1 MRRTILGAVLVLAVA
16 TPLGAH
22 ADDKKKAK
30 ALYDEGLKHYN
41 LAEYPEAIKSWKE
54 AYLLSK
60 KPLLLF
66 NIGQAFRLSGDC
78 KQAMTFYDS
87 YQREEPSPKNQDEL
101 DDALKLCKDS
111 KPADKPADKPVD
123 KPADKP
129 VVTTKPADKPVVTT
143 KPADKPVVTTK
154 PADKPAVTV
163 TPTDKPVTPPP
174 ADKPVTPTVGQAE
187 QGAPEEPE
195 DIGPTTTGGGMR
207 KIGIGV
213 GIAGVVLGGVG
224 VYFALD
230 SKSASSDLDGYTGPW
245 GQEQVDLEARGKRSA
260 TLGWVLGIGGAAAVV
275 AGGVMF
281 AIGGPK
287 AAETTSVSVI
297 PTNGGAAF
305 SWAQRF

>member
-1 MRRTILGAVLVLAVA
+1 MRRMILGAVLVLAA
-16 TPLGAH
+16 STAH

-30 ALYDEGLKHYN
+30 ALYDEGLKRYN
-41 LAEYPEAIKSWKE
+41 LAEYPDAIKAWKE

-66 NIGQAFRLSGDC
+66 NIGQAYRLSGDC

-101 DDALKLCKDS
+101 DDALKICKDG
-111 KPADKPADKPVD
+111 KAPDKPVD
-123 KPADKP
+123 KP
-129 VVTTKPADKPVVTT
+129 VVTTTKPV
-143 KPADKPVVTTK
+143 
-154 PADKPAVTV
+154 
-163 TPTDKPVTPPP
+163 DKPVTPPIGTKP
-174 ADKPVTPTVGQAE
+174 VDKPVTPPVVADKPV
-187 QGAPEEPE
+187 APPPVVAQPTQQEEPVDQPE
-195 DIGPTTTGGGMR
+195 ATTSGGGMR

-230 SKSASSDLDGYTGPW
+230 SGSASSDLDGFQGPW
-245 GQEQVDLEARGKRSA
+245 GDEQVDLEARGKRSA
-260 TLGWVLGIGGAAAVV
+260 TLGWVFGVSGAAALV

-287 AAETTSVSVI
+287 AVESSSMSVI
-297 PTNGGAAF
+297 PTKGGGAVTW
-305 SWAQRF
+305 SHRF